1 MRNQGF
7 LLLLI
12 TLFFGCTQ
20 NEEVKVPNGMN
31 VLFILADDLGYHDL
45 GITGSKFYETPNI
58 DRIGE
63 NGVQFTQGYATC
75 QVCSPSRASI
85 MTGKYPARLQITDWI
100 GAKTGE
106 EWREQNRHDRILPA
120 PYNLSMD
127 TTEQT
132 LAEALKAGG
141 YNTFFAGKW
150 HLGSEGSSPEDHG
163 FEINKGGWRV
173 GSPWGGFFDPFE
185 NPKLPNRKTGES
197 LPMRLAHE
205 TSDFIQQKRDKPF
218 FAFLSFYAVHA
229 PLETS
234 ENRWKKYS
242 NKAENLGIAEK
253 GFKMEQVLPIRTV
266 QDHPVYAGLLENMDE
281 AIGLVLETLEREGI
295 LDSTIVVFTSDN
307 GGVSSGDAYATSN
320 SPLRGGKG
328 YQWEGGI
335 REPFFI
341 WIPNQAPKSIDIPTI
356 GTDFY
361 PTILDLVGLNQIED
375 QHVDGKSLLP
385 LIKGNDFANRSLFW
399 HYPHYGNQGG
409 RPASMIRTDDWKL
422 IYYWEDESLD
432 LFNLKKDPME
442 QSDLANIELDRAEQM
457 RTALFRWLV
466 ETDAS
471 LPTQD
476 TLFDAGARAIRDR
489 TIREEL
495 WPRLEKRRME
505 FLDPNFNPDNLWWDS
520 QTID

>member
-1 MRNQGF
+1 MYEK
-7 LLLLI
+7 
-12 TLFFGCTQ
+12 FGQ
-20 NEEVKVPNGMN
+20 
-31 VLFILADDLGYHDL
+31 FI
-45 GITGSKFYETPNI
+45 N
-58 DRIGE
+58 
-63 NGVQFTQGYATC
+63 
-75 QVCSPSRASI
+75 
-85 MTGKYPARLQITDWI
+85 
-100 GAKTGE
+100 
-106 EWREQNRHDRILPA
+106 
-120 PYNLSMD
+120 
-127 TTEQT
+127 
-132 LAEALKAGG
+132 
-141 YNTFFAGKW
+141 GKW
-150 HLGSEGSSPEDHG
+150 QKSSSGETYEVINPATEEILGKASKA
-163 FEINKGGWRV
+163 NKNDIDLCLK
-173 GSPWGGFFDPFE
+173 S
-185 NPKLPNRKTGES
+185 
-197 LPMRLAHE
+197 
-205 TSDFIQQKRDKPF
+205 
-218 FAFLSFYAVHA
+218 
-229 PLETS
+229 
-234 ENRWKKYS
+234 
-242 NKAENLGIAEK
+242 AEK
-253 GFKMEQVLPIRTV
+253 GFEMEQVLPIRTV

-495 WPRLEKRRME
+495 LPRLEKRRME

-520 QTID
+520 QTLD